1 MIRNG
6 IVAWRSLHPRTVVW
20 TQFCQGRWTAPK
32 LTENNNY
39 WPIPCQT
46 SNLAKMIFIDW
57 RLWWLHSLNKSVELS
72 ENEGNYKRKAIIDA
86 SISSVD
92 ETLKVECQ
100 TSNLAKMIF
109 IDWRLWWLHSFNFQC
124 FINWRYRSPQP
135 SVDEDHLCQVTS
147 LTWYRS
153 VVIIF
158 S

>member
-1 MIRNG
+1 
-6 IVAWRSLHPRTVVW
+6 
-20 TQFCQGRWTAPK
+20 
-32 LTENNNY
+32 
-39 WPIPCQT
+39 
-46 SNLAKMIFIDW
+46 
-57 RLWWLHSLNKSVELS
+57 VELS

-92 ETLKVECQ
+92 ETLKVE
-100 TSNLAKMIF
+100 AMK
-109 IDWRLWWLHSFNFQC
+109 
-124 FINWRYRSPQP
+124 SPQP